1 LTQQETAGKEVFNKG
16 QRKGEQGEGT
26 QPEKTEQKA
35 NDACYC
41 LQTRESTEVAVLDL
55 SHKSKIHL
63 PFSP

>member
-35 NDACYC
+35 NDC
-41 LQTRESTEVAVLDL
+41 LLA
-55 SHKSKIHL
+55 SHCL
-63 PFSP
+63 PHC